1 MGFAEMPLA
10 MSVPGLTP
18 VERLV
23 LTSVAEHS
31 RRSEGWTMFWGQKRM
46 AARLNVSDRAVRN
59 AYVRLEDLGLITR
72 TKRTRGEGENR
83 RRTTD
88 LVRFNVDAV
97 RRAVDAELSSS
108 TSGSEFRRS
117 AELSSAHNKEGEQGS
132 EHASAELSSASRQS
146 PPPAGDDDGWNNDD
160 WHITDQPPPT
170 DHSASHY
177 DWSA

>member
-59 AYVRLEDLGLITR
+59 AYVRLEDMGLITR

-117 AELSSAHNKEGEQGS
+117 AELSSAHNREGEQGS
-132 EHASAELSSASRQS
+132 EHASAELSSASRHDS
-146 PPPAGDDDGWNNDD
+146 PSADDDGWNSDD
-160 WHITDQPPPT
+160 WHITDEPAPT

-177 DWSA
+177 DWTA